1 MLALLIWC
9 GPCISYAAPSH
20 LLLQFYASL
29 VPLRN
34 DVVHV
39 CLVHT
44 SSMWNP
50 IHVSSIQR
58 LHIVYASSMYYR
70 SISAMHPLSRHQ
82 LGIAF
87 ASSMHLLCIIHVSC
101 RGHMNIMYITI
112 IYLPSMCHLRT
123 SSALSMYRLRTISA
137 SSIHRLCVIYAP
149 DYTIY
154 VPSMHHLSIINASTW
169 CLSTNSVSS
178 LHFQCIIYV
187 SSVYHRCIT

>member
-34 DVVHV
+34 HVVHL
-39 CLVHT
+39 CIVHT
-44 SSMWNP
+44 SSMWYP
-50 IHVSSIQR
+50 WLIYPTSTYRRCLIH
-58 LHIVYASSMYYR
+58 MYYR
-70 SISAMHPLSRHQ
+70 GISAMHPLSRHQ

-101 RGHMNIMYITI
+101 RGHMCIMYVTI
-112 IYLPSMCHLRT
+112 IYSPSMCHLRT
-123 SSALSMYRLRTISA
+123 SSPLSMYHLRTISA
-137 SSIHRLCVIYAP
+137 SSMHHLCVIYAP

-154 VPSMHHLSIINASTW
+154 VPSIHHLNIINAST
-169 CLSTNSVSS
+169 
-178 LHFQCIIYV
+178 
-187 SSVYHRCIT
+187 

>member
-44 SSMWNP
+44 SSMRYPWLIYP
-50 IHVSSIQR
+50 TSTYRRCLIHVLSRYIS
-58 LHIVYASSMYYR
+58 YASSVQA
-70 SISAMHPLSRHQ
+70 STRHC
-82 LGIAF
+82 LCIF
-87 ASSMHLLCIIHVSC
+87 YASSMHLLCIIHVSC
-101 RGHMNIMYITI
+101 RGHMSIMYVTI
-112 IYLPSMCHLRT
+112 IYSPSMCHLRT
-123 SSALSMYRLRTISA
+123 SSALSMYNLRTISA

-154 VPSMHHLSIINASTW
+154 VPSIHHLSIINAST
-169 CLSTNSVSS
+169 
-178 LHFQCIIYV
+178 
-187 SSVYHRCIT
+187 

>member
-9 GPCISYAAPSH
+9 GPCISYAAPSR

-29 VPLRN
+29 APLWKH
-34 DVVHV
+34 VVHF

-44 SSMWNP
+44 SSYVVSMSHLSNVY
-50 IHVSSIQR
+50 VSSMPHPCIIEVYQLCILR
-58 LHIVYASSMYYR
+58 LCINSALPLHLLCIFYASSMY
-70 SISAMHPLSRHQ
+70 
-82 LGIAF
+82 
-87 ASSMHLLCIIHVSC
+87 HVGAICASC
-101 RGHMNIMYITI
+101 RYVTI

-123 SSALSMYRLRTISA
+123 SSALPMYHLRTISA

-154 VPSMHHLSIINASTW
+154 VPSMHHLSIINASTS
-169 CLSTNSVSS
+169 CRCTHFVSS

-187 SSVYHRCIT
+187 SSVNHRCIT